1 MCGIVG
7 FIGKDKDKKT
17 LTNLID
23 GLKKLEYRGYD
34 SAGIAYLD
42 DDITII
48 KEKGEISFLESNVN
62 FDIKTNLGIGH
73 TRWATHG
80 AANRVNSHPHK
91 QGKITIVHNGIIEN
105 YLTLKDKLEKKN
117 YKFVSETDTEIAAA
131 LIDFLYDKH
140 KDMIKALD
148 EFKKK
153 VKGSYAIAII
163 CKDYDDRI
171 FIIKNASPLIVGTC
185 KNENM
190 LASDVPAIL
199 DKTDKYVLLNDGE
212 YGFNLKKQK
221 VDVHKFEGDE
231 MSIDKNGYDHFM
243 LKEIHEQPEIVKNI
257 VNKFLNGEFKLPKLG
272 TYKKIVIVGCGSAYH
287 AGLVGKYL
295 IENNLNIEVD
305 VAIASEFRY
314 KKLFIDKNTLVIAI
328 SQSGETADTLAAV
341 KIAKASKAH
350 TLGIVNVKESSIARE
365 VDEVVYTL
373 AGTEIAVATTKAYLA
388 QVLVFVLISINGKK
402 KKMNEL
408 KKLPVQME
416 KIINMS
422 EKYEKIAKCIMES
435 NDIFF
440 LGRLVDYAVALEGSL
455 KLKEISYIHS
465 EAYAAGEL
473 KHGTISL
480 IEENMPVIA
489 LVSDKDI
496 SEKTI
501 SNVKEVK
508 ARGANVIL
516 VITEK
521 CNLISDCYDYKLV
534 IPSILEEVNPIM
546 LIIPLQLI
554 AYEVAKL
561 RGCSID
567 KPKNLAKSV
576 TVE

>member
-1 MCGIVG
+1 
-7 FIGKDKDKKT
+7 
-17 LTNLID
+17 
-23 GLKKLEYRGYD
+23 
-34 SAGIAYLD
+34 
-42 DDITII
+42 
-48 KEKGEISFLESNVN
+48 
-62 FDIKTNLGIGH
+62 
-73 TRWATHG
+73 
-80 AANRVNSHPHK
+80 
-91 QGKITIVHNGIIEN
+91 
-105 YLTLKDKLEKKN
+105 
-117 YKFVSETDTEIAAA
+117 
-131 LIDFLYDKH
+131 
-140 KDMIKALD
+140 
-148 EFKKK
+148 
-153 VKGSYAIAII
+153 
-163 CKDYDDRI
+163 
-171 FIIKNASPLIVGTC
+171 
-185 KNENM
+185 
-190 LASDVPAIL
+190 
-199 DKTDKYVLLNDGE
+199 
-212 YGFNLKKQK
+212 
-221 VDVHKFEGDE
+221 